1 MKDVLKYNHLGLVV
15 VVAGRNI
22 PYEIELMLPSPSSSL
37 GGVVVSYLFWRYES
51 TCVITFHYLEI
62 NIYIHILSIL
72 ICFIYIGHHMYVLL
86 YGHLYLLS
94 LYYFIPSV
102 WVLCSLIEFENV
114 NFSDGL
120 YV

>member
-1 MKDVLKYNHLGLVV
+1 MKDVLEYNHLGLVV

-86 YGHLYLLS
+86 HGL
-94 LYYFIPSV
+94 F
-102 WVLCSLIEFENV
+102 VLIIFVLFHP
-114 NFSDGL
+114 
-120 YV
+120 